1 MKKLINKPEDI
12 VAESLEG
19 LAIAH
24 SDILL
29 LQPGARFVRRRTL
42 ERGKVALVAGGGSG
56 HDPLHA
62 GFVGRG
68 MLDAACMGEIFTSP
82 TPDQIV
88 AAVNAVEMGAGTL
101 LIVKNYDGDVM
112 NFDMAAE
119 LCGHVLYKIL
129 VTDDVSIPID
139 GRSTGAR
146 GVAGTL
152 IVEKIVGAAAEMG
165 CPLDHLVPLGERVV
179 VNTKSM
185 GVALTS
191 CTVPANRTPTFELNS
206 DEMELGVGIHGERGQ
221 ARVKL
226 QSADEIARHL
236 VSTVL
241 ERHPVSETREV
252 LVLINGFGATPLIE
266 LNLMARSVDQAV
278 RRAGLRPVRYLVGN
292 YVTALDMAGCSV
304 SITRLDD
311 ELKMLWDA
319 PVHTP
324 ALRWGC

>member
-1 MKKLINKPEDI
+1 MKKLINRPEDI

-24 SDILL
+24 SDVLL
-29 LQPGARFVRRRTL
+29 LQPGARFVRRRAL
-42 ERGKVALVAGGGSG
+42 CRGKVALVSGGGSG

-68 MLDAACMGEIFTSP
+68 MLDAACMGEVFTSP

-88 AAVNAVEMGAGTL
+88 AAINAVETGAGTL

-119 LCGHVLYKIL
+119 LCDHALHKVL
-129 VTDDVSIPID
+129 VTDDVSVPID

-152 IVEKIVGAAAEMG
+152 VVEKMLGAAAEMG
-165 CPLDHLVPLGERVV
+165 WPLRRLAALGERVV
-179 VNTKSM
+179 ANTRSM

-191 CTVPANRTPTFELNS
+191 CTVPANRTPTFELGD

-221 ARVKL
+221 ARARL

-236 VSTVL
+236 VATVL
-241 ERHPVSETREV
+241 RRLPAPESGEV
-252 LVLINGFGATPLIE
+252 LVLVNGFGATPLIE
-266 LNLMARSVDQAV
+266 LNIMARSVDQAL
-278 RRAGLRPVRYLVGN
+278 RHAGLRPVRYLVGN

-304 SITRLDD
+304 TVTLLDD
-311 ELKMLWDA
+311 ELEGLWDA
-319 PVHTP
+319 PVHTS

>member
-1 MKKLINKPEDI
+1 MKKLINRPEDI

-24 SDILL
+24 SDILVV
-29 LQPGARFVRRRTL
+29 QPGARFVRRRTL
-42 ERGKVALVAGGGSG
+42 GRGKVALVSGGGSG

-62 GFVGRG
+62 GFVGKG

-88 AAVNAVEMGAGTL
+88 AAINAVETGAGTL
-101 LIVKNYDGDVM
+101 LVIKNYDGDVM

-119 LCGHVLYKIL
+119 MCDHALRSIL

-152 IVEKIVGAAAEMG
+152 IVEKILGAGAEMG
-165 CPLDHLVPLGERVV
+165 WPLDRLMILGERLVAQ
-179 VNTKSM
+179 TKSM

-191 CTVPANRTPTFELNS
+191 GTVPANRTPTFELND

-221 ARVKL
+221 ARAKL
-226 QSADEIARHL
+226 ENADAIARHL
-236 VSTVL
+236 VSKVL
-241 ERHPVSETREV
+241 QCLPVSESGDA
-252 LVLINGFGATPLIE
+252 LILINGFGATPLIE

-278 RRAGLRPVRYLVGN
+278 RHAGLRPVRYLVGN

-304 SITRLDD
+304 TITLLDA
-311 ELKMLWDA
+311 EIEALWDA
-319 PVHTP
+319 PVHTS